1 MNSLIAPIICFIILI
16 YCYLRFSKGND
27 IKLEFSTN
35 PPNSLDSLEIAFL
48 LRGFITD
55 NDIVSLLLS
64 LANSGYIS
72 FNGNKDYF
80 TIKKEKEYKENNLVK
95 KILMKQLFI
104 EKEEIELK
112 DIKYK
117 FNTTMYEIKKLIND
131 KNNQRMIFETKLKK
145 YKILVVILTMI
156 SIYSVNLTG
165 LNLRFN
171 SSFWTIFIT
180 VLMNIIALF
189 IIRKDTEVNDRRF
202 LGIVLLGIDI
212 YLNNGLFKS
221 FDIDTIK
228 YIIGIVLITINII
241 MYIKLPD
248 RTKYG
253 NEYLGKIIGFKLK
266 LEQMDLNDIKNKE
279 EYFYQMLPYAY
290 VLGIFDKWTNKA
302 KNKINNYPNWHQEKE
317 EFDILQ
323 FKRFIQNLLFKTMQ
337 TMLKEKS
344 FTLVTYQ
351 KPNRIKEMYE
361 D

>member
-1 MNSLIAPIICFIILI
+1 MNSLIAPIIGFIILI
-16 YCYLRFSKGND
+16 YCYFRFSKGND

-35 PPNSLDSLEIAFL
+35 PPNNLDSLEIAFL

-55 NDIVSLLLS
+55 NDIMSLLLS
-64 LANSGYIS
+64 LANTGYIS

-145 YKILVVILTMI
+145 YKILVIILTII

-165 LNLRFN
+165 LNLKFN
-171 SSFWTIFIT
+171 SSFWTIFATI
-180 VLMNIIALF
+180 LMNIIALF

-212 YLNNGLFKS
+212 YLNNGLFK
-221 FDIDTIK
+221 
-228 YIIGIVLITINII
+228 
-241 MYIKLPD
+241 
-248 RTKYG
+248 
-253 NEYLGKIIGFKLK
+253 
-266 LEQMDLNDIKNKE
+266 
-279 EYFYQMLPYAY
+279 
-290 VLGIFDKWTNKA
+290 
-302 KNKINNYPNWHQEKE
+302 
-317 EFDILQ
+317 
-323 FKRFIQNLLFKTMQ
+323 
-337 TMLKEKS
+337 
-344 FTLVTYQ
+344 
-351 KPNRIKEMYE
+351 
-361 D
+361 